1 MGLASREE
9 RLGAIKSLK
18 PVYPK
23 HVGLPDQLIQL
34 MVAFS
39 ILYFTGNS
47 LSLSFQA
54 SGQLRTPAGLGPDNR
69 AIWWTEKVRNKGAIK
84 HCPKQK
90 SDRHSRW
97 CASAS
102 TRIGKVPWNL
112 NRVSILS
119 HTRECRHH
127 LADLPTF
134 INVPSFPAFRS
145 SWSWSIILLMLDGSK
160 QT

>member
-1 MGLASREE
+1 MGLVSREE

-54 SGQLRTPAGLGPDNR
+54 SGQLRTPAGLGPDNSG
-69 AIWWTEKVRNKGAIK
+69 E
-84 HCPKQK
+84 PKRLETKARLNIVLSK
-90 SDRHSRW
+90 SQTVAREW
-97 CASAS
+97 CVSAS
-102 TRIGKVPWNL
+102 TRIGKVPWNWMQL
-112 NRVSILS
+112 V
-119 HTRECRHH
+119 HVKGCE
-127 LADLPTF
+127 
-134 INVPSFPAFRS
+134 
-145 SWSWSIILLMLDGSK
+145 
-160 QT
+160 